1 MLIPSILLIDDD
13 EIDAEA
19 VQRAFR
25 QHKLANPIIHAVD
38 GIMALEILREKSAKS
53 RLTKP
58 YIILLDINMPRMGGL
73 EFLHE
78 LRRDP
83 NLTDSVVFM
92 LTTSNSHEDKLA
104 AYREHIAGYILKQN
118 VGADFTG
125 AIQLLTNYQT
135 LVVLPD

>member
-13 EIDAEA
+13 EIDVEA
-19 VQRAFR
+19 VKRAFR
-25 QHKLANPIIHAVD
+25 QHKLANPIIHALD

-73 EFLHE
+73 EFLRE
-78 LRRDP
+78 LRADP
-83 NLTDSVVFM
+83 TLTDSIVFV
-92 LTTSNSHEDKLA
+92 LTTSDNPEDKLA
-104 AYREHIAGYILKQN
+104 AYRDHVAGYILKQN

-125 AIQLLTNYQT
+125 AIRLLTDYQT
-135 LVVLPD
+135 L